1 MNYDEFSTKLEQT
14 ITEHDCTDN
23 TGVFQCDQT
32 GGFPTSLCVC
42 WEKGVAWLMLNYNMA
57 EEGQDLSTCEQGV
70 ADFGI
75 RPCQDI
81 EQFNNLLKE
90 LGDDAYDIGYMPSD
104 EDEGMVTGL

>member
-57 EEGQDLSTCEQGV
+57 EEGQDLSACEQGV

-75 RPCQDI
+75 RLCRDI